1 MEGDTSLLLSNL
13 TGNNECQKI
22 DNKLNKSSYEIS
34 RNENLLSSSLWQIDE
49 KEVLPSKLKET
60 DKHKITVKNEEMVEE
75 STYNEHTHAD

>member
-1 MEGDTSLLLSNL
+1 MLLSNL
-13 TGNNECQKI
+13 TANNECQKI

-49 KEVLPSKLKET
+49 KEVQPSKLKET

-75 STYNEHTHAD
+75 STYNEHTYAD